1 MKIERMVLE
10 EKVSWGGSGAEL
22 KSIIPHRKQKNH
34 KTCFPT
40 EACGL
45 SCYIK
50 AIWQLSIKI
59 TCTVNGPLKQD
70 GFNSSVQ

>member
-1 MKIERMVLE
+1 MVLE
-10 EKVSWGGSGAEL
+10 EKGSGGGSGAEL
-22 KSIIPHRKQKNH
+22 KSIIQHRKQKNH

-45 SCYIK
+45 PCYIK

-59 TCTVNGPLKQD
+59 TCTVKGSLKQD
-70 GFNSSVQ
+70 GFNLSVQ